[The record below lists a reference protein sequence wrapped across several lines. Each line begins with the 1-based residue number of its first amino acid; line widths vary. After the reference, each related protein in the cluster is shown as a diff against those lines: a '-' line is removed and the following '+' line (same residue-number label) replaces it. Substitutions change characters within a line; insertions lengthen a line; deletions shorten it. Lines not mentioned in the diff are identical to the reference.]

1 MLVLARRVGEKIRIG
16 NSILVTLLE
25 VGRNRARIGVEAPA
39 NVRVLRQE
47 LLDFDCGHSAAINSE
62 MLSV

>member
-25 VGRNRARIGVEAPA
+25 VGRNKARIGVEAPA
-39 NVRVLRQE
+39 HVRVLRQE
-47 LLDFDCGHSAAINSE
+47 LFDFDRGRSAAIQSE